1 MCAMNFREYLLEIE
15 CWKGYKKDGTQSGT
29 GKNKGKRVN
38 KCIPEEKEKANINI
52 KKTKGSSK

>member
-1 MCAMNFREYLLEIE
+1 MNFREYLLEIE